1 MNDRFHA
8 MNPSKKQKEHYVPK
22 WDLRN
27 FSSTSDHGHIWV
39 YNTKLRQISEEPIN
53 KIAQKQD
60 FYGKEFEDSL
70 DPIDSKTKLVIEKI
84 ISSENVDD
92 LTTTQLDTLH
102 EFFVL
107 QYYRTE
113 HAKVAI
119 EKQLN
124 LNIKLQTIP
133 RLRKIY
139 KHVSEEDFE
148 SALREPPTPNFF
160 LLNIDMSLKSKKAL
174 SDLTP
179 YLIKKNTNIPFF
191 TSDDPVAFNNRFH
204 VTNKFLIGFQ
214 AVGVQIICPINKRYC
229 LMLIHREA
237 YDIENSDNSLIKIN
251 TKRDVDLFN
260 ILQILDSNL
269 QVFSK
274 DNSLGYLQQL
284 QKESGKIKKTKP
296 FNQKMQNGGA
306 DVIKEYQEVER
317 RNYGIH
323 FSFLKRNANFVRDKW
338 PKHSMNA
345 SSGIPFI
352 RNKDIYDEVKV
363 QTDLFI
369 SSFLKE
375 YQEMLEQKVKQF

>member
-1 MNDRFHA
+1 

-22 WDLRN
+22 WYLRN
-27 FSSTSDHGHIWV
+27 FSSTSDHGYIWV
-39 YNTKLRQISEEPIN
+39 YDTKLKQISEQPIN

-84 ISSENVDD
+84 ISSENVDA
-92 LTTTQLDTLH
+92 LTNTQLDTLH

-113 HAKVAI
+113 HAKNAT

-124 LNIKLQTIP
+124 LNMELHTIP
-133 RLRKIY
+133 RLRKKY
-139 KHVSEEDFE
+139 KHVSDADFN
-148 SALREPPTPNFF
+148 SALTELPPPNFF

-179 YLIKKNTNIPFF
+179 YLIKNNTNIPFI
-191 TSDDPVAFNNRFH
+191 TSDDPVTFNNRFH
-204 VTNKFLIGFQ
+204 VPKKFLIGFQ

-229 LMLIHREA
+229 LMLIHQEA
-237 YDIENSDNSLIKIN
+237 YDIQTSHNSLIKIN
-251 TKRDVDLFN
+251 AKNDVDLFN
-260 ILQILDSNL
+260 VLQILDCNL

-274 DNSLGYLQQL
+274 DSSLGYLQRL
-284 QKESGKIKKTKP
+284 QKESGKIKKSKP
-296 FNQKMQNGGA
+296 FNQKMQNGNPN
-306 DVIKEYQEVER
+306 VIKEYQDVER
-317 RNYGIH
+317 RNYGMH
-323 FSFLKRNANFVRDKW
+323 FSFLERNANFVREKW
-338 PKHSMNA
+338 PRFSTNTPPE
-345 SSGIPFI
+345 IPFI

-375 YQEMLEQKVKQF
+375 YQEMLEQQVNNH

>member
-1 MNDRFHA
+1 MNS
-8 MNPSKKQKEHYVPK
+8 SKKQKEHYVPK
-22 WDLRN
+22 WYLRN
-27 FSSTSDHGHIWV
+27 FSSTPDHGYIWV
-39 YNTKLRQISEEPIN
+39 YDTKSKKISEEPIN

-60 FYGKEFEDSL
+60 FYGKDFEDSL

-92 LTTTQLDTLH
+92 LTATQLDTLH

-113 HAKVAI
+113 HAKIAI

-124 LNIKLQTIP
+124 LNMELHTIP
-133 RLRKIY
+133 GLRKKY
-139 KHVSEEDFE
+139 KHVSEADFK
-148 SALREPPTPNFF
+148 SVLQEPPTPNFF

-179 YLIKKNTNIPFF
+179 YLIKNNTKIPFF

-204 VTNKFLIGFQ
+204 VPNKFLIGFQ

-237 YDIENSDNSLIKIN
+237 YDIQNSDNSLIKIN
-251 TKRDVDLFN
+251 SKQDVDLFN
-260 ILQILDSNL
+260 ILQILDCNL
-269 QVFSK
+269 QAFSK
-274 DNSLGYLQQL
+274 DSSLGYLQRL
-284 QKESGKIKKTKP
+284 QKESEKIKKLKP
-296 FNQKMQNGGA
+296 FNQKMQTGNVS
-306 DVIKEYQEVER
+306 VIKEYQNVER
-317 RNYGIH
+317 RNYGMH
-323 FSFLKRNANFVRDKW
+323 FSFLERNANFVRDKW
-338 PKHSMNA
+338 PRYSTNA
-345 SSGIPFI
+345 SPEIPFI

-375 YQEMLEQKVKQF
+375 YQEMLEQKVKQH